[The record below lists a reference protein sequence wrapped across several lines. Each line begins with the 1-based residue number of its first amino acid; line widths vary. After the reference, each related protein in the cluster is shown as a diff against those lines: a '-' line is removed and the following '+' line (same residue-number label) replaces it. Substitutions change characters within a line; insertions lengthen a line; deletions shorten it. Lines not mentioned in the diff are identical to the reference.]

1 MMLSAADPAREG
13 QRRWDKKTQEIFGI
27 LGITGMIAKNAA
39 GYSYLEEGIMEGEPD
54 GSESVSEQSD
64 EN

>member
-13 QRRWDKKTQEIFGI
+13 QRRWDKKTQLLYQT
-27 LGITGMIAKNAA
+27 LGIVGMIAKNAA
-39 GYSYLEEGIMEGEPD
+39 GYSYLEEGMMEGEPD

-64 EN
+64 ED